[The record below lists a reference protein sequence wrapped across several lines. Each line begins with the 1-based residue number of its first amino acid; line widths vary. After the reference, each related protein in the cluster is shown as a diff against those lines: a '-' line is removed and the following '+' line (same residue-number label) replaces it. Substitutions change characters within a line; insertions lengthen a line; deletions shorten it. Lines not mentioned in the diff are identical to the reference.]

1 MRYEKT
7 LDLARERF
15 YWPTLSTL
23 NARHI
28 KVVLGIM
35 LECKMPTRLV
45 KYQSIWSPLISLWIF

>member
-15 YWPTLSTL
+15 YWPTPSTL

-35 LECKMPTRLV
+35 LECKCQLD
-45 KYQSIWSPLISLWIF
+45 W